1 MAGTDRSRNT
11 ALGGPAFI
19 LVEPQLGEN
28 IGACARAMLNFG
40 LGDLRLV
47 RPRGGWPSDKAVA
60 TSSRAT
66 EVLDNVRLHPTTAE
80 AVADLGF
87 VFAATARPRDMV
99 KDDLS
104 PRQAAAHLRGLT
116 ASGTTAGILFGREA
130 AGLGNDDVALAD
142 AVLAIPAN
150 PSFSSLNLGQAVLV
164 IAYEWFL
171 AGTTASDREASKA
184 TEPLGLATRE
194 ELVGFFEHLEVE
206 LDVGGFLKPPEK
218 RPRMVRN
225 LRNLFHRAGLTGQ
238 EVRTLRGVIAALVR
252 RRKV

>member
-11 ALGGPAFI
+11 ALGGRAFI

-104 PRQAAAHLRGLT
+104 PRQAASRLRSLT
-116 ASGTTAGILFGREA
+116 ASGTAAGILFGREA